1 MALPIRYIHQNS
13 NRHIC
18 TPEEAL
24 ESLAELAGFKV
35 FKVLDENSMLIG
47 YTVQPEDPELDE
59 FINAE
64 IAAQKHEEELVAA
77 MGSYLE
83 EDD

>member
-1 MALPIRYIHQNS
+1 MALPTRYIHQNS
-13 NRHIC
+13 NRHISE
-18 TPEEAL
+18 PEEAL

-35 FKVLDENSMLIG
+35 FKILDENSMLIG
-47 YTVQPEDPELDE
+47 YTLQPEDPELDE

-64 IAAQKHEEELVAA
+64 IAAQKHEEEIVAA

-83 EDD
+83 DD